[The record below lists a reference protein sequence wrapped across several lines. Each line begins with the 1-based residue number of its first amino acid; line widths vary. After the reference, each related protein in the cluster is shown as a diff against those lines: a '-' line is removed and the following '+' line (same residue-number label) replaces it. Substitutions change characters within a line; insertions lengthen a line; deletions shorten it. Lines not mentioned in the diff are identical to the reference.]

1 MAKKLY
7 VIEQG
12 ELALETL
19 CNEYGVKGMSENVVN
34 IFFGEFILLNVKWA
48 LEFFAITFLFIF
60 SGVFLWTW
68 TPVRFE
74 LKVFQKVVLEYGLYC
89 TFRYI
94 WSNAPDKKAFETA
107 KSFCALANRYPD
119 QFIFKNEEDTSNGT
133 EGNADK
139 RP

>member
-1 MAKKLY
+1 MAKKLS
-7 VIEQG
+7 VVKQG

-19 CNEYGVKGMSENVVN
+19 CNEYGVESISENVAN
-34 IFFGEFILLNVKWA
+34 IFFGDFILLNVKWA
-48 LEFFAITFLFIF
+48 LEFFAISFLFIF

-89 TFRYI
+89 AFRYI
-94 WSNAPDKKAFETA
+94 WSNAPDKKSIETA
-107 KSFCALANRYPD
+107 KKFCALANRYPND
-119 QFIFKNEEDTSNGT
+119 FIFLEEETTNGT

-139 RP
+139 TE

>member
-1 MAKKLY
+1 MAKKLH

-19 CNEYGVKGMSENVVN
+19 CNEYGIESMSENVVN
-34 IFFGEFILLNVKWA
+34 IFFGEFILLNAKWA
-48 LEFFAITFLFIF
+48 LEFFAIAFLFIF
-60 SGVFLWTW
+60 SGVYLWMW

-74 LKVFQKVVLEYGLYC
+74 LKVFQKVLLEYGLYC
-89 TFRYI
+89 AFRYI
-94 WSNAPDKKAFETA
+94 WSNAPDKKAIETA

-119 QFIFKNEEDTSNGT
+119 QFTFYSKEDTSNGT